1 MKTRK
6 LLSTLLLLGGVGLL
20 LFLGLATI
28 PKIPST
34 LITMAQTKAEGGNCR
49 LWKQDIGWESWRN
62 VHCQTQSQFTYFKD
76 WNIAFKD
83 GTPTELDYT
92 FVRVFSSA
100 VNCSNPA
107 DPYTIEETGCK
118 TFPTVYRFWSVR
130 LCEGNTPQS
139 ACLISWLDT
148 EMVTGCDDSCS
159 SPILIPL
166 KPSGSG
172 IENSMTAATLGVWF
186 DIPGKGTREQHSWP
200 VAGEAAW
207 LALDRNRNGVID
219 DGTELFG
226 NFTPQPEP
234 TGGARKNGFLALAEY
249 DKAAQGG
256 NGDGKISNQDSAYT
270 VLRLWKDDKPR
281 DGFTNAGELLT
292 LAEAGIISI
301 SLNYQ
306 DAAAEDKWGNA
317 FAYRANALTT
327 KGIVQARDVYV
338 LTVVR

>member
-6 LLSTLLLLGGVGLL
+6 LLPILVLLGYFCLL
-20 LFLGLATI
+20 LFVALAPVPEI
-28 PKIPST
+28 PGT
-34 LITMAQTKAEGGNCR
+34 VLTMAQTKAEGGNCR
-49 LWKQDIGWESWRN
+49 LWKQEIGWESWRN
-62 VHCQTQSQFTYFKD
+62 VDCQTKSQFTYFKD
-76 WNIAFKD
+76 TNIAFKD
-83 GTPTELDYT
+83 GTPTAIDYT
-92 FVRVFSSA
+92 LVRVISSA

-107 DPYTIEETGCK
+107 DPYTIEESGCK

-139 ACLISWLDT
+139 SCLISWLDT
-148 EMVTGCDDSCS
+148 EMVTGCDDACS

-166 KPSGSG
+166 KPSGLG
-172 IENSMTAATLGVWF
+172 IENSMTAATNGVWF
-186 DIPGKGTREQHSWP
+186 DIPGKGTKEQHSWP

-207 LALDRNRNGVID
+207 LALDRNENGVID

-256 NGDGKISNQDSAYT
+256 NGDGKISNHDWAYT
-270 VLRLWKDDKPR
+270 VLRLWKDDSPR
-281 DGFTNAGELLT
+281 DGITNAGELST
-292 LAEAGIISI
+292 LAEAGVISI

-306 DAAAEDKWGNA
+306 DAAAQDRWGNS
-317 FAYRANALTT
+317 FAYRATATTT
-327 KGIVQARDVYV
+327 KGVVQARDVYV